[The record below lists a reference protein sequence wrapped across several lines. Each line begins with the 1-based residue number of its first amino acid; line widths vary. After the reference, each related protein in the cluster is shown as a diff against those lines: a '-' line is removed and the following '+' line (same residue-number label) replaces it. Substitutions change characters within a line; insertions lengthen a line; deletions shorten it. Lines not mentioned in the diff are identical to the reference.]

1 MELWA
6 TWSHNSKHIIRQKL
20 VPPLR
25 SKPWFSSHP
34 HVIQWSGSFKNQ
46 KGPKDDSRQ
55 QAAAPAVVA
64 MTDVV
69 SLMKYNLR
77 YMAHGLW
84 SGEWVLSYTYQKR
97 ESETICN
104 LMQYIK
110 VYIYSCPETMLTLP
124 SLCHNILVVCSVR
137 TVWTS
142 CRISHWSTVLC

>member
-1 MELWA
+1 MIGLF
-6 TWSHNSKHIIRQKL
+6 QK
-20 VPPLR
+20 PE
-25 SKPWFSSHP
+25 
-34 HVIQWSGSFKNQ
+34 
-46 KGPKDDSRQ
+46 GPKDDSRQ

-69 SLMKYNLR
+69 SLMKYDLR

-84 SGEWVLSYTYQKR
+84 SGEWVLSYPYQKR

-124 SLCHNILVVCSVR
+124 SLCHNILVVQNWLDILQNITLVHCIMLIKPNVQDVASMLEALLDIPEG
-137 TVWTS
+137 
-142 CRISHWSTVLC
+142 RI